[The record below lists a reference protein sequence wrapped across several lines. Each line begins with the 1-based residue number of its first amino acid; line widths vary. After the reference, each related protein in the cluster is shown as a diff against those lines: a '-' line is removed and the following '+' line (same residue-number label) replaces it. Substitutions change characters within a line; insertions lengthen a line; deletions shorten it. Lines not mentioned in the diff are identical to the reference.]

1 VWLHSTSASHDAWQT
16 YVDPAS
22 GNPYYYHVE
31 SKTTTWECPPELEG
45 QSHEDPLGARTA
57 RAVPASSMARVLG
70 FASLGADLAAGAALE
85 MARRAAGGGTPGS
98 TVLNPRNAD
107 VLATELCR
115 MRGAALKIGQ
125 MLSVQDESFLP
136 TPIAEAL
143 KRVRTH
149 ADIMPAYQLEQV
161 LVEQLG
167 PEWEAKFAHFGRQPV
182 AAASIGQ
189 VHMAALHDGR
199 EVAVKVQ
206 YPGVATSINSD
217 LANLERLV
225 SVLNVAP
232 QGLFIE
238 RIIEVAR

>member
-1 VWLHSTSASHDAWQT
+1 MQVSVSAA
-16 YVDPAS
+16 
-22 GNPYYYHVE
+22 
-31 SKTTTWECPPELEG
+31 
-45 QSHEDPLGARTA
+45 
-57 RAVPASSMARVLG
+57 
-70 FASLGADLAAGAALE
+70 
-85 MARRAAGGGTPGS
+85 
-98 TVLNPRNAD
+98 
-107 VLATELCR
+107 
-115 MRGAALKIGQ
+115 
-125 MLSVQDESFLP
+125 
-136 TPIAEAL
+136 PIAEAL

-238 RIIEVAR
+238 PLMIAFLLSPDHAGAAGDNEMDQAESNANSFTDAPGRAPLS